1 MQNIQGRA
9 SLNESGTNGVAV
21 GNGFVEKDVETVSSG
36 VPVAAAIGCEKDE
49 PRKDPQLF
57 LDSFSDDY
65 VLS

>member
-1 MQNIQGRA
+1 
-9 SLNESGTNGVAV
+9 
-21 GNGFVEKDVETVSSG
+21 VEKDVETVSSG